1 MPRSTTALDGSVDRY
16 LDMHSPEHPV
26 LADLRRATEPLPLA
40 RMQIAPSQG
49 AFIAWLVHTLGAK
62 RTIEVGVFTGTS
74 SLITALALPKDGKIL
89 ACDIS
94 EEWTNVARA
103 HYEKAGVS
111 HKIDLVLRPAAETLK
126 ERILA
131 GESNQYDFAFID
143 ADKESYQTYYELCLR
158 LIRRGGVIMLDNMLW
173 GGSVADK
180 SKQSEST
187 RALRELNRRMAEDS
201 RVITS
206 LVPVGDGLML
216 ATKK

>member
-1 MPRSTTALDGSVDRY
+1 MPRSTTGLDGSVDRY
-16 LDMHSPEHPV
+16 LDLHSPEHPV
-26 LADLRRATEPLPLA
+26 LADLRRATEPLPLS

-49 AFIAWLVHTLGAK
+49 AFIAWLVRTLVAR

-74 SLITALALPKDGKIL
+74 SLITALALPEDGKVL

-94 EEWTNVARA
+94 EEWTDVARV
-103 HYEKAGVS
+103 HYEKAGVG
-111 HKIDLVLRPAAETLK
+111 HKIELVLRPAAETLN

-131 GESNQYDFAFID
+131 GESNRYDFAFID
-143 ADKESYQTYYELCLR
+143 ADKENYHTYYELCLR

-173 GGSVADK
+173 GGSVAEK

-187 RALRELNRRMAEDS
+187 RALRELNRRIAEDA
-201 RVITS
+201 RVVCS